1 MNSMGWLLQSLRQRV
16 DCLEQNDKERN
27 QRMILEGLIIV
38 SIAGGVAAFMGLV
51 ILWLF
56 LRRDATEEARTSL
69 LAGATQES

>member
-1 MNSMGWLLQSLRQRV
+1 
-16 DCLEQNDKERN
+16 
-27 QRMILEGLIIV
+27 MILEGLIIV
-38 SIAGGVAAFMGLV
+38 SIVGGVAAVAGLV